1 MINDRF
7 LNKGSNQMNY
17 SSDKFKSLLIEHKN
31 FLAYGIISVAVT
43 VIDVIVSRG
52 SEGLFGMVVDSVSA
66 VPVIANATGVVT
78 GFIIQYFLTAKFV
91 YNTKSS
97 KSFVVFLA
105 TFFMNLLFATA
116 IVFLFRTVIFDN
128 SDSMIV
134 FLISKGAS
142 IVLPF
147 FATYFIRKKLMPTEQ
162 EEK

>member
-1 MINDRF
+1 MN
-7 LNKGSNQMNY
+7 GSF
-17 SSDKFKSLLIEHKN
+17 DKIKSLLIEHKG

-43 VIDVIVSRG
+43 VIDVIVSRV
-52 SEGLFGMVVDSVSA
+52 SEDLFGMVVDSVAA
-66 VPVIANATGVVT
+66 VPVVANAMGVVT

-91 YNTKSS
+91 YNTKST

-105 TFFMNLLFATA
+105 TFFLNLLLATT
-116 IVFLFRTVIFDN
+116 IVFIFRTVIFDN
-128 SDSMIV
+128 SDSMIA

-147 FATYFIRKKLMPTEQ
+147 FVTYFIRKKIMPTEQ